1 MNGRLVLGLM
11 FLTVFLFGCGSA
23 AQTGEPERGRVLYNK
38 PTLGD
43 GDVPGCI
50 TCHSTSPG
58 EVKVGPSH
66 AGIVRRAE
74 EVIQIPGYQG
84 EARTPEDF
92 FRESITDPDVYV
104 EQGFQAGIMYSDY
117 SQKLSDS
124 EIEDLVAF
132 LMTLR

>member
-1 MNGRLVLGLM
+1 MNRHLVLSLLI
-11 FLTVFLFGCGSA
+11 LTVFLFGCGRA
-23 AQTGEPERGRVLYNK
+23 IQTGEPERGRELYNK

-50 TCHSTSPG
+50 TCHSTAPG

-74 EVIQIPGYQG
+74 EVIQLPAYEG
-84 EARTPEDF
+84 EAQSPENF

-104 EQGFQAGIMYSDY
+104 EQGFQAGIMYPEY
-117 SQKLSDS
+117 SEKLSAS